1 MKVAT
6 SCRRCRRRSIRLKV
20 YLPTRGKCN
29 LVHLVKETILCLDV
43 TWMTTV
49 QPSLVPHNISAKV
62 HAPADIHDKGDS
74 LGMLLPAKGKAFWLA
89 TAHIDGFAAS
99 DTILKRQVL
108 QEAGKIVEMHHPQFK
123 LKIFLVIVQIEW
135 FFIQSFLFITPRDDQ
150 SILIQLPCGL
160 VLQPLTFSFTSFL
173 ALQANLPMR
182 RAKGRRDSTGD
193 DSGPAA
199 PSFLVFGM
207 LLHRARRHMLHLP
220 SRTSP
225 SQPACR
231 HCLALKEIKSRLCSF
246 SPYQSTSYL
255 PNLVIQ

>member
-1 MKVAT
+1 VKKRLGCQSSKPAKLSKIKVAT

-29 LVHLVKETILCLDV
+29 LVHLVKETILYLDV

-49 QPSLVPHNISAKV
+49 QPSLVPHNISARV

-108 QEAGKIVEMHHPQFK
+108 QEAGKIVEMHHPQFE
-123 LKIFLVIVQIEW
+123 LKIFLVIVQIEG
-135 FFIQSFLFITPRDDQ
+135 FFIQSFLFIAPRDDQ
-150 SILIQLPCGL
+150 SILVQLPCGL

-182 RAKGRRDSTGD
+182 RAKGRRDSTVMTR
-193 DSGPAA
+193 ALQRLH
-199 PSFLVFGM
+199 FLYLGCYCIAQGGICFTFLQG
-207 LLHRARRHMLHLP
+207 HPHL
-220 SRTSP
+220 
-225 SQPACR
+225 SQPAGT
-231 HCLALKEIKSRLCSF
+231 A
-246 SPYQSTSYL
+246 
-255 PNLVIQ
+255 